1 MTPREANVLLTRAA
15 LLDGR
20 LRREPGELAQ
30 MATAWAG
37 VLVDVPIDLAVAA
50 LALHYREQTRA
61 VMPADIIALLDD
73 VTPADIEP
81 EQDTASWLAARG
93 IDSDAFAARLAAGE
107 RPTRAL
113 RELGAEV
120 SS

>member
-20 LRREPGELAQ
+20 LRREPEERAQ
-30 MATAWAG
+30 MATAWAQ
-37 VLVDVPIDLAVAA
+37 VLADVPLEPA
-50 LALHYREQTRA
+50 LEALSAHYREQTRS
-61 VMPADIIALLDD
+61 VMPADIAALVED
-73 VTPADIEP
+73 VPADGTN
-81 EQDTASWLAARG
+81 DVDGRAWLSSRG
-93 IDSDAFAARLAAGE
+93 IDPAAFEARIAAGE

-120 SS
+120 GS